1 MQGQPQ
7 STAPAADPC
16 KAKGRAAEEEGM
28 ASGLGRGD
36 RFLEEVAFVFGLDER
51 KRKRLLGGKVEGIEA

>member
-1 MQGQPQ
+1 
-7 STAPAADPC
+7 
-16 KAKGRAAEEEGM
+16 M

-36 RFLEEVAFVFGLDER
+36 RFLEEVAFVFGLDGR